1 MVIINRELCIQC
13 MICVEVC
20 PFNVMINKDGS
31 PQLDPQKRCL
41 ECMHCGA
48 ACPQKAI
55 DFQDRPGLLDRQ
67 VVDLNEEF
75 PQALNGLLLQRRSYR
90 SFDERKVPNDLLEEA
105 LWIASYAPSAKN
117 QRPAKWIV
125 IDDIQIIKR
134 MMEEIIDYTGQENI
148 APEIAQE
155 YAAGRNVVFGTANTI
170 LVGYGSSKAIN
181 PTVDIALETHTAE
194 LFLQARGIGTC
205 WAGYFARLSNAV
217 PYIKEKL
224 GLDEEEKV
232 FTALM
237 IGYPKNEEYLHIPS
251 RKKDPDIK
259 WI

>member
-1 MVIINRELCIQC
+1 MVIINRELCNQC

-20 PFNVMINKDGS
+20 PFNVMIDKDGS
-31 PQLDPQKRCL
+31 PQLDPNKKCI

-55 DFQDRPGLLDRQ
+55 DFDNRPGLLTREAVKFSQ
-67 VVDLNEEF
+67 EF
-75 PQALNGLLLQRRSYR
+75 PEALSSLLFQRRSYR
-90 SFDERKVPNDLLEEA
+90 SFDERKIPNEVLEEA
-105 LWIASYAPSAKN
+105 LFAASYAPSAKN
-117 QRPAKWIV
+117 QRPTKWIV
-125 IDDIQIIKR
+125 INDIQVINK
-134 MMEEIIDYTGQENI
+134 MMEAIIEFTRKENI
-148 APEIAQE
+148 APEIAKE
-155 YAAGRNVVFGTANTI
+155 YAAGRNIVFGTANTI

-181 PTVDIALETHTAE
+181 PSVDIALETHTAE

-205 WAGYFARLSNAV
+205 WAGYFARLSNTV

-224 GLDEEEKV
+224 DLNDDEKV

-237 IGYPKNEEYLHIPS
+237 MGYPKNEKYLHIPS